1 MASVSFPA
9 LRPILSAWVT
19 ALLLAATAGVEA
31 WGQADS
37 GSGLAA
43 TPLEPFHVRAN
54 AMEFKDWHRV
64 SSTSFVIYT
73 DVSADAA
80 ETLARECE
88 MLAMSMEAAFKR
100 RPLRVSPIIIVAPR
114 PASAWHELSEQLDI
128 ATPAGSWAKPTVK
141 PVTLVVANTDWLADR
156 GLILVAVASALL
168 DRLDLT
174 APEWFQVGVSQ
185 VFGRCDI
192 VNDRLVLNFPQ
203 LWPDLLALRGWMPW
217 GDFFVAGRDIS
228 ASPDDEVR
236 QRFQSQAAIF
246 IRHLMVQ
253 RDARSLKKLLDW
265 RAMQLSARIPT
276 EKDFANHFGEKW
288 SVWQSKLERY
298 ARAAASEP
306 ATLAQ
311 DGAGSTVAA
320 RELGYSFGTG
330 SFSRSGPPRAGGALG
345 SPHSFVFQFTPN
357 ERLQTFHRQELASK
371 EVRELYLVAQTL
383 RRRTPVAKA
392 TLAQLLRTGAV
403 GPYLPELIAAACQ
416 WHGRPNEAVAFSN
429 RLINAGVPNPWL
441 YEFGARVRFDA
452 FLPDI
457 RSSTRLDL
465 QAAIEIR
472 ALCEAALEREPRLS
486 DAARMLAWTEALAP
500 EVTPEAVAAADALY
514 QRFKDEAGASELA
527 AALALLQERNGN
539 RQVALTL
546 CRELVKSPQTS
557 ARALAVAQELLA
569 LEPVTKG
576 R

>member
-1 MASVSFPA
+1 MRILTARRVA
-9 LRPILSAWVT
+9 LLGL
-19 ALLLAATAGVEA
+19 LLLAAAAVACSSDKTDTQARDAAQEALATRAGGIQTATPTPTA
-31 WGQADS
+31 SATAS
-37 GSGLAA
+37 GSSDAA
-43 TPLEPFHVRAN
+43 TPAAGGGDASTVN
-54 AMEFKDWHRV
+54 V
-64 SSTSFVIYT
+64 S
-73 DVSADAA
+73 
-80 ETLARECE
+80 L
-88 MLAMSMEAAFKR
+88 K
-100 RPLRVSPIIIVAPR
+100 
-114 PASAWHELSEQLDI
+114 
-128 ATPAGSWAKPTVK
+128 
-141 PVTLVVANTDWLADR
+141 
-156 GLILVAVASALL
+156 
-168 DRLDLT
+168 
-174 APEWFQVGVSQ
+174 EWSV
-185 VFGRCDI
+185 
-192 VNDRLVLNFPQ
+192 
-203 LWPDLLALRGWMPW
+203 
-217 GDFFVAGRDIS
+217 S

-288 SVWQSKLERY
+288 GVWQSKLERY

-392 TLAQLLRTGAV
+392 TLAQLLRTGVV